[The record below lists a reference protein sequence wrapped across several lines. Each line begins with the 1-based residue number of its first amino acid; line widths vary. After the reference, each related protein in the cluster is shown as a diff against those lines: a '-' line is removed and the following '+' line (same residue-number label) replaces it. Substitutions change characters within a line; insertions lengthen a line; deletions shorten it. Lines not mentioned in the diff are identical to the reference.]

1 MPPVKPGR
9 HTANIEGDFVVFI
22 IGMRFNKPWLVARW
36 WPVFTAMPKML
47 TYLESHPDKGLLGS
61 NLSVSGVTLRLTQYW
76 RSFDH
81 LEAFA
86 KDTAD
91 PHLEAWRRYN
101 QEIAASGDVGVF
113 HETFKVTAGSYE
125 AVYANMPV
133 TGLAAAAAH
142 APLGSTS
149 RARTRIAAD

>member
-1 MPPVKPGR
+1 MPSVNPGR
-9 HTANIEGDFVVFI
+9 YTANIEGDFVVFI

-36 WPVFTAMPKML
+36 WPVFTAMPKMIAH
-47 TYLESHPDKGLLGS
+47 LESHPDRGLLGS
-61 NLSVSGVTLRLTQYW
+61 RLALSGLTITLTQYW

-86 KDTAD
+86 KDATD
-91 PHLEAWRRYN
+91 PHLDAWRRYN
-101 QEIAASGDVGVF
+101 QQIAASGDVGVF
-113 HETFKVTAGSYE
+113 HETYKVAAGNYE

-133 TGLAAAAAH
+133 TGLAAAAGH

-149 RARTRIAAD
+149 RARTRMAVD